1 MNYYLLYTTCILLAT
16 NLVFMHILMKHNN
29 RLTELTA
36 KSKEQD
42 NTINTLV
49 KFVNST
55 ADKQANTN
63 TQAEAKIEKRLQ
75 QLERRQEVAVRD
87 LQLRLKGFQDNL
99 MNNY

>member
-1 MNYYLLYTTCILLAT
+1 
-16 NLVFMHILMKHNN
+16 MHILMKHNN

-49 KFVNST
+49 KFVNNT

-63 TQAEAKIEKRLQ
+63 TQAEAKIENRLQ

-87 LQLRLKGFQDNL
+87 LQLRLKGFRDNL

>member
-1 MNYYLLYTTCILLAT
+1 
-16 NLVFMHILMKHNN
+16 MHILMKHNN

-42 NTINTLV
+42 NIINTLV

>member
-1 MNYYLLYTTCILLAT
+1 
-16 NLVFMHILMKHNN
+16 MKHNN

-42 NTINTLV
+42 NTINNLV

-63 TQAEAKIEKRLQ
+63 TQAEAKIENRLQ